1 MRFISNPIII
11 GLDHGYANIKTAH
24 FVFPAGVVEYTHAPY
39 SLANVLEY
47 RDKYHVIGS
56 GRQFLQRDKTM
67 TDSYYHMTLAAIAKE
82 LEYRNASPDSA
93 VILAAGLPL
102 TEYGRDREKFAQYL
116 LRDNEP
122 VDFRYAGNAYHITI
136 QAVKLFP
143 QGYAAVLTQPELL
156 EEPSVIVA
164 DIGGWTV
171 DLMQLDNRMPNAAT
185 CRSLEYGMLRCLDE
199 IAEQIRRTMGVSMS
213 DTQIEAVLRSEAT
226 GVNDKAREIIHA
238 IAEQYVLQL
247 LSAIRQSGLDYGAM
261 PTVFLG
267 GGASLLKRH
276 VPQRVA
282 LCRPFILDDVSL
294 NAKGYERLCAGMS
307 GESGNG

>member
-1 MRFISNPIII
+1 MSSPVII
-11 GLDHGYANIKTAH
+11 GIDHGYSNMKTAH
-24 FVFPAGVVEYTHAPY
+24 TVFPAGVVEYANEPY
-39 SLANVLEY
+39 SMVNVLEY
-47 RDKYHVIGS
+47 QGRYYVIGS
-56 GRQFLQRDKTM
+56 GRQFLQRDKTL
-67 TDSYYHMTLAAIAKE
+67 TDHYYLMTLAAIAME
-82 LEYRNASPDSA
+82 LEYRHAPADAS

-102 TEYGRDREKFAQYL
+102 TEYGRDREKFTQYL
-116 LRDNEP
+116 LKDNGP
-122 VDFRYAGNAYHITI
+122 IDFRYAGNAYHITVKG
-136 QAVKLFP
+136 VKLFP

-171 DLMQLDNRMPNAAT
+171 DLMRVDNHLPDAAT
-185 CRSLEYGMLRCLDE
+185 CRSLEFGMLRCLDE
-199 IAEQIRRTMGVSMS
+199 IAEQVRRVLGISLSSV
-213 DTQIEAVLRSEAT
+213 QIDSALRSDVSNLDSRA
-226 GVNDKAREIIHA
+226 KEIIHA
-238 IAEQYVLQL
+238 TAEQYVFQL

-294 NAKGYERLCAGMS
+294 NAKGYERLCQRLLERNKS
-307 GESGNG
+307 G